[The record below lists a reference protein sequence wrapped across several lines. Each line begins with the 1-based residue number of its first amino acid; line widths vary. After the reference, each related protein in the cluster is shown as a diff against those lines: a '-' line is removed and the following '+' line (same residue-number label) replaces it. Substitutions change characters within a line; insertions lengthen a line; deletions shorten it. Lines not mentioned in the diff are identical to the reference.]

1 MEPPMTAPTLPELGP
16 SLGRLVLPPASP
28 ASEPLAPIR
37 LALVTGLFDAAGLAR
52 TALTAESVAVARAGL
67 APAVWSGLWDRAVED
82 ATTAVANALES
93 RLNAAAA
100 ESRMPMRMRERLR
113 ITEAERRAIHARLG
127 GGGTAMLREA
137 ELLPEADDAAWVE
150 RVGAA
155 ARRVESAWLAL
166 EAAAAHELAEW
177 EPEIAAAR
185 SWRRPTWLLW
195 AVSIAL
201 VAVATW
207 AGLLLGG
214 YVPVPGPLRPLVE
227 FWWTRW

>member
-16 SLGRLVLPPASP
+16 SLGRLVLPPTSP
-28 ASEPLAPIR
+28 AATPLAPIR
-37 LALVTGLFDAAGLAR
+37 LALVTGLFDAAGQARSALA
-52 TALTAESVAVARAGL
+52 AGSMAEARGGL
-67 APAVWSGLWDRAVED
+67 APAVWSELWGRAAED
-82 ATTAVANALES
+82 ATTAVVNVLES

-137 ELLPEADDAAWVE
+137 ELLPRADDAAWVE

-155 ARRVESAWLAL
+155 TRRVESAWLAL
-166 EAAAAHELAEW
+166 EAAAARELADW
-177 EPEIAAAR
+177 EPEISAAR
-185 SWRRPTWLLW
+185 SWRRPTWPLW
-195 AVSIAL
+195 AVT
-201 VAVATW
+201 VAVVALATW

-214 YVPVPGPLRPLVE
+214 YLPVPGPLRPFVE